1 MRKKEQVPEVSVVAS
16 ILGLS
21 SSVGEP
27 QEKKIYREV
36 ALPADRLHLRLLPE
50 RQIHFLVISD
60 ENVLPLVLHP
70 QKLLSQ
76 TETARPVEAAA
87 VLLPLV
93 VPELQLLAMML
104 VSEDSPRCMHAQ
116 GV

>member
-1 MRKKEQVPEVSVVAS
+1 MVSNLGLYSSVVES
-16 ILGLS
+16 
-21 SSVGEP
+21 
-27 QEKKIYREV
+27 QEKTIYREV

-50 RQIHFLVISD
+50 RQIHFLVIS
-60 ENVLPLVLHP
+60 EESVLPLVLHP

-76 TETARPVEAAA
+76 NETARPIEAAA

-93 VPELQLLAMML
+93 VPELRLLAMML
-104 VSEDSPRCMHAQ
+104 VSVDSPRCTHAQ